1 MDNNNMTKKF
11 CATILSVSLLA
22 TGMPVNVLAAEQ
34 TQTAQASMTHMEKG
48 GSDIAGHRHEK
59 LLKSWIASGE
69 LKGDQEGNINPEKPI
84 TRAEFA
90 ALINRAEKFNKK
102 TDITRFQDVKPED
115 WYYEDVARAVSAG
128 YLVGFDQNTFA
139 PNETLT
145 AEQAIAVASRL
156 SKLNQQTVKSNVTVD
171 AVSDWA
177 KTSVER
183 SLIDGVVATTDLPK
197 NLKVPC
203 SRTEAILWLDR
214 AIHKNPV
221 FSIPGTYKLGDVNDV
236 TVTTDGVSLEGGHI
250 KGQLTL
256 AVEGNSAGKSSST
269 QPTLSLKNVKLDK
282 AVAAD
287 KNSRILIDGKPV
299 RKEEK
304 IQDKEKPQGT
314 RSSSRSSGSSHSGS
328 SSTKPGS
335 KPAPEPTPP
344 QEKQEKADKQALEAS
359 LAKAKSWLDAN
370 NTTSNGITVKYDEAL
385 LTPFKA
391 SYDQAKGIQEKADAK
406 KNEVDQAQSS
416 LAAAMDKFV
425 SAHRAQL
432 PELAEQMQKLYNQM
446 PADENNAE
454 LTRHRETL
462 EGKIKQLK
470 KYANNKN
477 FTPAQLYGMHATA
490 LKDYQA
496 AEDYLKRMAL
506 QEKKEADE
514 YDSLPRALDW
524 AVNMPL
530 TASIIEAQFDDLPDG
545 AHVVAPETV
554 TFDASGD
561 KNVQVT
567 IKFSDGSTK
576 VVPLLVSVKAKA
588 NDFSTVRIKPITELK
603 ALDAGKVYTDGTYQG
618 IGRGYLKNIYVTV
631 TVEGGKIKA
640 IEKTEKDAKI
650 DDGGKFERIGFH
662 RIINTLKDKQD
673 PQSLAAQLNT
683 KLDLVQGMYDMAAK
697 EQHSDAA
704 YAKTMEHFFGSAA
717 GAPSGLAN
725 MLPVNILDILG
736 NTVTRKLKAAN
747 YDRIPGTPDVHT
759 GATWTARGTAN
770 AVVNALQKARPDNN
784 VLEMKVRG
792 SHVEYNKLTKADGI
806 TGYVRGEKFLYK
818 DYEVVLTKRGNKQEI
833 IQGKDFAANGI
844 KVINQT
850 TGAVIP
856 DGMVLNEET
865 IGGRL
870 SNGLKVEFIHQA
882 SGSRYPMS
890 MSGIALSERLK
901 LQSIEYRLKEGTTD
915 GKIFFTP
922 PDAQWDEF
930 IVYVKMKKEEF
941 AEIAGKKIEVRVN
954 YVDKNGKTYH
964 VDVLG
969 DRAVMVP
976 TKPTERVELQV
987 KGLPL
992 ETDQEDGRAVSIPYD
1007 LYRLDFSKS
1016 IDSGS
1021 GSVEPLPNP
1030 GPGSEP
1036 QPNPQEKADKQAL
1049 QASLAKA
1056 KAWLDANNTT
1066 SNGITV
1072 KYDEALLAPFKAS
1085 YDQAKGINDNESA
1098 KQSEVTEAQKNL
1110 DKAMV
1115 SFRSANQQKLSD
1127 LAIKMETLNKSIP
1140 ESDSDPEL
1148 IGHKDKV
1155 GGHITLLKKYAKNKV
1170 MSPAQLYF
1178 FYARAEKDYQAAVA
1192 YLKTLAPAEKADK
1205 QALQAS
1211 LAKAKAWLDA
1221 NNTTSNGITV
1231 KYDEAL
1237 LAPFKASYDQ
1247 AKGINDNES
1256 AKQSE
1261 VTEAQK
1267 NLDKAMVSFRSAN
1280 QQKLSDLAIKMETLN
1295 KSIPESDSDPELIGH
1310 KDKVGG
1316 HITLLKKYAKNKVM
1330 SPAQLYFFYARA
1342 EKDYQAAVAY
1352 LKTLAPAEKADK
1364 QALEASL
1371 AKAKA
1376 WLDANNTKIGG
1387 DDIKY
1392 DADLLAPF
1400 ESAYNVAK
1408 GVNDEANIGKYEVEQ
1423 AKNTLDEAMDTFAAG
1438 YRMKALELADKI
1450 QKLHDQIPV
1459 KIAGDQGDMFKES
1472 LSGRKGLLERQGQN
1486 LKTPPSYLC
1495 RYIVQ
1500 AERVYSEAEAYLKSL
1515 APEERG

>member
-1 MDNNNMTKKF
+1 MTQKI

-102 TDITRFQDVKPED
+102 TDITRFKDVKPED

-128 YLVGFDQNTFA
+128 YLVGFDPNTFA
-139 PNETLT
+139 PTETLT

-287 KNSRILIDGKPV
+287 KNSRILIDGKPAK
-299 RKEEK
+299 KEEK
-304 IQDKEKPQGT
+304 IQDKEKPQ
-314 RSSSRSSGSSHSGS
+314 RSQSSSRSSGSSHSGS

-335 KPAPEPTPP
+335 KPTPP
-344 QEKQEKADKQALEAS
+344 QEKQEKADKQALEGS
-359 LAKAKSWLDAN
+359 LAKAKAWLDAD

-385 LTPFKA
+385 LTPFKT

-416 LAAAMDKFV
+416 LVAAMDKFV

-432 PELAEQMQKLYNQM
+432 PELAEQMQKLYDQM

-470 KYANNKN
+470 KYANNKS
-477 FTPAQLYGMHATA
+477 FSPAQLYGMHATA

-496 AEDYLKRMAL
+496 AKDYLKRMAL

-545 AHVVAPETV
+545 AHVTTPETV
-554 TFDASGD
+554 TFDTSGD

-576 VVPLLVSVKAKA
+576 VIPLLVSVKAKA

-704 YAKTMEHFFGSAA
+704 YAKAMEHFFGSAA

-1036 QPNPQEKADKQAL
+1036 QPTPQEKADKQAL

-1085 YDQAKGINDNESA
+1085 YEQAKGINDNEIA

-1237 LAPFKASYDQ
+1237 LAPFKASYEQ
-1247 AKGINDNES
+1247 AKGINDNEI

>member
-1 MDNNNMTKKF
+1 MTKKI

-34 TQTAQASMTHMEKG
+34 TQTAQASMTRMEKE

-102 TDITRFQDVKPED
+102 TDITRFKDVKPDD

-128 YLVGFDQNTFA
+128 YLVGFDPNTFA
-139 PNETLT
+139 PTETLT

-304 IQDKEKPQGT
+304 IQDKEKPQGS

-335 KPAPEPTPP
+335 KPTPP
-344 QEKQEKADKQALEAS
+344 QEKQE
-359 LAKAKSWLDAN
+359 
-370 NTTSNGITVKYDEAL
+370 
-385 LTPFKA
+385 
-391 SYDQAKGIQEKADAK
+391 
-406 KNEVDQAQSS
+406 
-416 LAAAMDKFV
+416 
-425 SAHRAQL
+425 
-432 PELAEQMQKLYNQM
+432 
-446 PADENNAE
+446 
-454 LTRHRETL
+454 
-462 EGKIKQLK
+462 
-470 KYANNKN
+470 
-477 FTPAQLYGMHATA
+477 
-490 LKDYQA
+490 
-496 AEDYLKRMAL
+496 
-506 QEKKEADE
+506 KEADE

-545 AHVVAPETV
+545 AHVVTPETV

-588 NDFSTVRIKPITELK
+588 NDFSTVRIKPIKELK

-941 AEIAGKKIEVRVN
+941 SEIAGKKIEVRVN

-1155 GGHITLLKKYAKNKV
+1155 SGHITLLKKYAKNKV

-1310 KDKVGG
+1310 KDKVSG

-1342 EKDYQAAVAY
+1342 EKDYEAAVAY

-1364 QALEASL
+1364 QALETSL

-1400 ESAYNVAK
+1400 ETAYNVAK
-1408 GVNDEANIGKYEVEQ
+1408 SVNDEANIGKYEVEQ

-1438 YRMKALELADKI
+1438 YRMKVLELADKI

>member
-1 MDNNNMTKKF
+1 MTKKI

-102 TDITRFQDVKPED
+102 TDITRFKDVKPDD

-128 YLVGFDQNTFA
+128 YLVGFDPNTFA
-139 PNETLT
+139 PTETLT

-304 IQDKEKPQGT
+304 IQDKEKPQGS

-344 QEKQEKADKQALEAS
+344 QEEQEKADKQALQAS
-359 LAKAKSWLDAN
+359 LAKAKAWLDAN

-385 LTPFKA
+385 LAPFKA

-432 PELAEQMQKLYNQM
+432 PELSEQMQKLYDQM
-446 PADENNAE
+446 PEDENNAE

-470 KYANNKN
+470 KYANNKS
-477 FTPAQLYGMHATA
+477 FSPAQLYGMHATA

-496 AEDYLKRMAL
+496 AKDYLKRMAL

-545 AHVVAPETV
+545 AHVVTPETV

-588 NDFSTVRIKPITELK
+588 NDFSTVRIRPIKELK

-704 YAKTMEHFFGSAA
+704 YAKAMEHFFGSAA

-833 IQGKDFAANGI
+833 IQGKDFAAKGI

-976 TKPTERVELQV
+976 TNPTERVELQV

-1036 QPNPQEKADKQAL
+1036 QPTPQEKADKQAL

-1085 YDQAKGINDNESA
+1085 YEQAKGINDNEIA

-1140 ESDSDPEL
+1140 ESDSDPELIGHKDKVSGHITLLKKYAKNRVMSPAQLYFFYARAEKDYEAAVAYLKTLAPAEKADKQALQASLAKAKAWLDANNTTSNGITVKYDEALLAPFKASYEQAKGINDNEIAKQSEVTEAQKNLDKAMVSFRSANQQKLSDLAIKMETLNKSIPESDSDSEL

-1205 QALQAS
+1205 Q
-1211 LAKAKAWLDA
+1211 
-1221 NNTTSNGITV
+1221 V
-1231 KYDEAL
+1231 
-1237 LAPFKASYDQ
+1237 
-1247 AKGINDNES
+1247 
-1256 AKQSE
+1256 
-1261 VTEAQK
+1261 
-1267 NLDKAMVSFRSAN
+1267 
-1280 QQKLSDLAIKMETLN
+1280 
-1295 KSIPESDSDPELIGH
+1295 
-1310 KDKVGG
+1310 
-1316 HITLLKKYAKNKVM
+1316 
-1330 SPAQLYFFYARA
+1330 
-1342 EKDYQAAVAY
+1342 
-1352 LKTLAPAEKADK
+1352 
-1364 QALEASL
+1364 LEASL

-1400 ESAYNVAK
+1400 ETAYNVAK
-1408 GVNDEANIGKYEVEQ
+1408 SVNDEANIGKYEVEQ

>member
-1 MDNNNMTKKF
+1 MDNNNMTKKI

-34 TQTAQASMTHMEKG
+34 TQTAPASMTHMEKG

-156 SKLNQQTVKSNVTVD
+156 SKLNQQTVKSNVTVE

-183 SLIDGVVATTDLPK
+183 SLIDGIVATTDLPK

-203 SRTEAILWLDR
+203 SRAEAILWLDR

-287 KNSRILIDGKPV
+287 KNSRILIDGKPAK
-299 RKEEK
+299 KEEK
-304 IQDKEKPQGT
+304 IQDKEKPQGS

-335 KPAPEPTPP
+335 KPTPP

-359 LAKAKSWLDAN
+359 LAKAKAWLDAN

-432 PELAEQMQKLYNQM
+432 SELAGKMQALYDQM
-446 PADENNAE
+446 PEDENNGD
-454 LTRHRETL
+454 LTNHREIL
-462 EGKIKQLK
+462 KSQISRLK
-470 KYANNKN
+470 KYANNKS

-496 AEDYLKRMAL
+496 AADYLKTLVPEEKADKQALEASLAKAKAWLDANNTTSNGITVKYDEALLTPFKASYDQAKGIQEKADAKKNEVDQAQSSLAAAMDKFVSAHRAQLSELAGKMQALYDQMPEDENNGDLTNHREILKSQISRLKKYANNKSFTPAQLYGMHATALKDYQAAKDYLKRMAL

-545 AHVVAPETV
+545 AHVVTPETV
-554 TFDASGD
+554 TFDTPGD

-576 VVPLLVSVKAKA
+576 VVPLLVTVKAKA
-588 NDFSTVRIKPITELK
+588 NDFSTVRIRPITELK

-640 IEKTEKDAKI
+640 IEKTEKDDKI

-662 RIINTLKDKQD
+662 HIINTLKDKQD

-704 YAKTMEHFFGSAA
+704 YAKAMEHFFGSAA

-736 NTVTRKLKAAN
+736 HTVTQKLKAAN
-747 YDRIPGTPDVHT
+747 YDRIPGTPDVYT

-770 AVVNALQKARPDNN
+770 AVVNALQKARPDND

-792 SHVEYNKLTKADGI
+792 NHVEYNKLTKADGI

-833 IQGKDFAANGI
+833 IQGKDFAAKGI

-870 SNGLKVEFIHQA
+870 SNGLKLEFIHQA
-882 SGSRYPMS
+882 SGSRYPIS

-930 IVYVKMKKEEF
+930 VVYVKMKKEEF

-964 VDVLG
+964 VDVVG

-976 TKPTERVELQV
+976 TKPTDRVELQV

-1021 GSVEPLPNP
+1021 GPVEPLPNP

-1049 QASLAKA
+1049 EASLAKA

-1072 KYDEALLAPFKAS
+1072 KYDEALLTPFKAS
-1085 YDQAKGINDNESA
+1085 YDQAKGIQEKADAKKNEVDQAQSSLAAAMDKFVSA
-1098 KQSEVTEAQKNL
+1098 HRAQLSELAGKMQALYDQMPEDEN
-1110 DKAMV
+1110 
-1115 SFRSANQQKLSD
+1115 NGD
-1127 LAIKMETLNKSIP
+1127 LTNHREILKSQI
-1140 ESDSDPEL
+1140 SR
-1148 IGHKDKV
+1148 
-1155 GGHITLLKKYAKNKV
+1155 LKKYANNK
-1170 MSPAQLYF
+1170 SFTPAQLYGMH
-1178 FYARAEKDYQAAVA
+1178 ATALKDYQAAED
-1192 YLKTLAPAEKADK
+1192 YLKTLVPAE
-1205 QALQAS
+1205 
-1211 LAKAKAWLDA
+1211 
-1221 NNTTSNGITV
+1221 
-1231 KYDEAL
+1231 
-1237 LAPFKASYDQ
+1237 
-1247 AKGINDNES
+1247 
-1256 AKQSE
+1256 
-1261 VTEAQK
+1261 
-1267 NLDKAMVSFRSAN
+1267 
-1280 QQKLSDLAIKMETLN
+1280 
-1295 KSIPESDSDPELIGH
+1295 
-1310 KDKVGG
+1310 
-1316 HITLLKKYAKNKVM
+1316 
-1330 SPAQLYFFYARA
+1330 
-1342 EKDYQAAVAY
+1342 
-1352 LKTLAPAEKADK
+1352 
-1364 QALEASL
+1364 
-1371 AKAKA
+1371 
-1376 WLDANNTKIGG
+1376 
-1387 DDIKY
+1387 
-1392 DADLLAPF
+1392 
-1400 ESAYNVAK
+1400 
-1408 GVNDEANIGKYEVEQ
+1408 
-1423 AKNTLDEAMDTFAAG
+1423 
-1438 YRMKALELADKI
+1438 
-1450 QKLHDQIPV
+1450 
-1459 KIAGDQGDMFKES
+1459 
-1472 LSGRKGLLERQGQN
+1472 
-1486 LKTPPSYLC
+1486 
-1495 RYIVQ
+1495 
-1500 AERVYSEAEAYLKSL
+1500 
-1515 APEERG
+1515 

>member
-1 MDNNNMTKKF
+1 MDNNNMSKKI
-11 CATILSVSLLA
+11 CATLLSVSLLA

-34 TQTAQASMTHMEKG
+34 TQTMQASMTRMEKE

-102 TDITRFQDVKPED
+102 TDITRFKDVKPED

-139 PNETLT
+139 PTETLT

-171 AVSDWA
+171 SVSDWA

-256 AVEGNSAGKSSST
+256 AVEGNSAGKSSSP

-287 KNSRILIDGKPV
+287 KNSRILIDGKPAK
-299 RKEEK
+299 KE
-304 IQDKEKPQGT
+304 
-314 RSSSRSSGSSHSGS
+314 SSSRSSGSSHSGS

-335 KPAPEPTPP
+335 KPTPP
-344 QEKQEKADKQALEAS
+344 PEKQEKADKQALEAS
-359 LAKAKSWLDAN
+359 LAKAKAWLDAN

-385 LTPFKA
+385 LAPFKA
-391 SYDQAKGIQEKADAK
+391 SYEQAKGIQEKADAK

-432 PELAEQMQKLYNQM
+432 SELAGQMQKLYDQM

-470 KYANNKN
+470 KYANNKS
-477 FTPAQLYGMHATA
+477 FSPAQLYGMHATA

-496 AEDYLKRMAL
+496 AKDYLKRMAL

-545 AHVVAPETV
+545 AHVVTPETV

-588 NDFSTVRIKPITELK
+588 NDFSTVRIKPIAELK

-704 YAKTMEHFFGSAA
+704 YAKAMEHFFGSAA

-976 TKPTERVELQV
+976 TNPTERVELQV

-1085 YDQAKGINDNESA
+1085 YEQAKGINDNEIA

-1155 GGHITLLKKYAKNKV
+1155 SGHITLLKKYAKNKA

-1178 FYARAEKDYQAAVA
+1178 FYARAEKDY
-1192 YLKTLAPAEKADK
+1192 E
-1205 QALQAS
+1205 
-1211 LAKAKAWLDA
+1211 
-1221 NNTTSNGITV
+1221 
-1231 KYDEAL
+1231 
-1237 LAPFKASYDQ
+1237 
-1247 AKGINDNES
+1247 
-1256 AKQSE
+1256 
-1261 VTEAQK
+1261 
-1267 NLDKAMVSFRSAN
+1267 
-1280 QQKLSDLAIKMETLN
+1280 
-1295 KSIPESDSDPELIGH
+1295 
-1310 KDKVGG
+1310 
-1316 HITLLKKYAKNKVM
+1316 
-1330 SPAQLYFFYARA
+1330 
-1342 EKDYQAAVAY
+1342 AAVAY

-1371 AKAKA
+1371 TKAKA

-1400 ESAYNVAK
+1400 ETAYNVAK
-1408 GVNDEANIGKYEVEQ
+1408 SVNDEANIGKYEVEQ

-1438 YRMKALELADKI
+1438 YRMKVLELADKI